1 MKNQKLIDNAFEA
14 FYTDELNWYE
24 VSNLCYEELGK
35 ADKQYLFDRVEQLCT
50 EKVMPREL
58 LDILRWAITEK
69 LNVSKDAIDKFGSL
83 FLSSDCATESGF
95 ACEIAKLYRKET
107 YMENG
112 GALFDSPENVKKWI
126 EIAFDLASQ
135 PVDYI
140 FIIENVAQDYSGL
153 HLGDKKWGK
162 ALLVQAQDKVDNK
175 TYKKIEKSTAHI
187 FN

>member
-1 MKNQKLIDNAFEA
+1 MIGKKEIDEAFEK
-14 FYTDELNWYE
+14 FYTDESLWYE
-24 VSNLCYEELGK
+24 ISNLEFEDMRK
-35 ADKQYLFDRVEQLCT
+35 ADKQYFFDKVEHLCT
-50 EKVMPREL
+50 EKIMLNEF
-58 LDILRWAITEK
+58 ISTLRWAITEK
-69 LNVSKDAIDKFGSL
+69 LNVSDDAIDKFGLL
-83 FLSSDCATESGF
+83 FLSSEYATDSYL

-126 EIAFDLASQ
+126 EIAFDLANQ

-140 FIIENVAQDYSGL
+140 SIIENVAQDYSGL

-162 ALLVQAQDKVDNK
+162 ALLAQAQAKVDNK
-175 TYKKIEKSTAHI
+175 TYKKIEKLTAHI